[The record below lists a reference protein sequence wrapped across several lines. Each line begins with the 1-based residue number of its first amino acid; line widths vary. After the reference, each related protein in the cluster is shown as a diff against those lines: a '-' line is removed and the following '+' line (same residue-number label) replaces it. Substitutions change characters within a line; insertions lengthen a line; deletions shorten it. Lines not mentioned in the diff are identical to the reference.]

1 MGSSSDYNRYL
12 LSVVF
17 SLSLYV
23 TISFM
28 FCVLVCLYPLNE
40 PVYYG
45 KFDYLVLFP
54 AENIAATT

>member
-1 MGSSSDYNRYL
+1 MS
-12 LSVVF
+12 
-17 SLSLYV
+17 
-23 TISFM
+23 
-28 FCVLVCLYPLNE
+28 CVLVSMYPLNE